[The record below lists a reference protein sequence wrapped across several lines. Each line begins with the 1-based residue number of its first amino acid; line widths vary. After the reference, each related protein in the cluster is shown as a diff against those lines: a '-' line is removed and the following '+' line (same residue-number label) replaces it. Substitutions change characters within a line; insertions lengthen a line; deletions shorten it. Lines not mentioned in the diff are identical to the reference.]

1 MLQCKS
7 PQLTNSQVSTTCKY
21 SMIFKTF
28 DKDSDKILSKIG
40 LLGKSFEQIGA
51 SIRQRK
57 IEIDSLMGAMSKK
70 DAKAEVGG
78 FLELCFWE

>member
-57 IEIDSLMGAMSKK
+57 IEK
-70 DAKAEVGG
+70 ERGG
-78 FLELCFWE
+78 MEKGRERGRKVEKRL